1 MSERAQQPQAGPPAG
16 TGGSAA
22 GGGPPVG
29 LVTGGGRGIGL
40 AIVQAWARRGVVVAV
55 VEHDAEVQPCVEA
68 LCRGE
73 GSTCAFYLA
82 DVRDHA
88 RAQEVVDDLWR
99 RHGRLDYLVLNAGVA
114 RDRVSWRMSEEEWD
128 EVLAVNLKGAFNY
141 VRAAAPRL
149 RPQGFGR
156 VVFVSSIN
164 ALRGKFGQSSY
175 AASKAGLIGL
185 ARTLAVELGPAGIT
199 VNVVAPGMIRTG
211 MTSALPEP
219 VLTRARSES
228 LLGRIGD
235 PEDVAAAVDF
245 LCRPE
250 SRHITGAVLRV
261 DGGQALASEST

>member
-1 MSERAQQPQAGPPAG
+1 MSLPPHG
-16 TGGSAA
+16 SGSAA
-22 GGGPPVG
+22 PSAGAGDTTHPVG

-40 AIVQAWARRGVVVAV
+40 AVVRAWARRGVVAGV
-55 VEHDAEVQPCVEA
+55 VDREAQAQPCVEA
-68 LCRGE
+68 LCLAE
-73 GSTCAFYLA
+73 GSTCAFYTA

-99 RHGRLDYLVLNAGVA
+99 RYGRLDYLVLNAGVA
-114 RDRVSWRMSEEEWD
+114 RDRVSWKMSEEEWD

-149 RPQGFGR
+149 RDQGFGR
-156 VVFVSSIN
+156 LVFVSSIN

-199 VNVVAPGMIRTG
+199 VNVVAPGMVRTG

-219 VLTRARSES
+219 VLARARAES

-261 DGGQALASEST
+261 DGGQALAAESA